1 MRIRAIT
8 PIVVS
13 DEELERRQTR
23 YDQLA
28 PPGVVIHLDN
38 LGEGPDRLESSEQI
52 RRSEELVHAE
62 ALRTD
67 PGWFDGIFLDC
78 VLDPALEQLQR
89 ESVLPVFGIT
99 RLVSGYFGSLGLQM
113 AAVARNQ
120 AIADELAD
128 RVDAFGWSSSF
139 RGVLNLEL
147 SLEDIADTDRWNRTV
162 AERVTAGDLRGV
174 DAVING
180 CSAVEIR
187 PAGGPPV
194 VDPTA
199 LALRLVGA
207 GAALFGGGDDERT
220 GV

>member
-8 PIVVS
+8 PITVP
-13 DEELERRQTR
+13 DEELARRQAR
-23 YDQLA
+23 YDELA
-28 PPGVVIHLDN
+28 PPGVIIQLDD
-38 LGEGPDRLESSEQI
+38 LGEGPDRLETAGQI
-52 RRSEELVHAE
+52 RQSEELVHAE

-67 PGWFDGIFLDC
+67 PGRFDGIFLDC

-128 RVDAFGWSSSF
+128 RIDAFGWSPSF

-147 SLEDIADTDRWNRTV
+147 TLEDIADTERWNRTV
-162 AERVTAGDLRGV
+162 ADRVAAGDLHGV

-180 CSAVEIR
+180 CSAVEVR

-207 GAALFGGGDDERT
+207 GAVLFEGGDDERT

>member
-8 PIVVS
+8 PIVVPD
-13 DEELERRQTR
+13 DELGRRQAR
-23 YDQLA
+23 YDLLS
-28 PPGVVIHLDN
+28 PPSVVVHLHN
-38 LGEGPDRLESSEQI
+38 LGDGPDRLETNEQI
-52 RRSEELVHAE
+52 RQSEELVHKE

-67 PGWFDGIFLDC
+67 PGRFDGIFLDC
-78 VLDPALEQLQR
+78 VLDPALEQLQL

-120 AIADELAD
+120 AIADELAA
-128 RVDAFGWSSSF
+128 RIDAFGWSPHF

-147 SLEDIADTDRWNRTV
+147 SLEDITDTNRWNRTV
-162 AERVTAGDLRGV
+162 ANRVAAGELHGV

-180 CSAVEIR
+180 CSAVEVR

-207 GAALFGGGDDERT
+207 GAALFEGGD
-220 GV
+220 

>member
-13 DEELERRQTR
+13 SEELERRRSR
-23 YDQLA
+23 YHQLA
-28 PPGVVIHLDN
+28 PPGVVVHLDN
-38 LGEGPDRLESSEQI
+38 LGEGPDRLESLEQI
-52 RRSEELVHAE
+52 RQSEHLVHAE

-67 PGWFDGIFLDC
+67 PRRFDGIFLDC

-89 ESVLPVFGIT
+89 EAVLPVFGIT

-128 RVDAFGWSSSF
+128 RVDAFGWSPNF
-139 RGVLNLEL
+139 RGVLNLDL
-147 SLEDIADTDRWNRTV
+147 TLKDIADTELWNRTV
-162 AERVTAGDLRGV
+162 VERVASGDLDGV

-180 CSAVEIR
+180 CSAVEVR

-207 GAALFGGGDDERT
+207 GAALFEGGVDE
-220 GV
+220 

>member
-13 DEELERRQTR
+13 SEELERRQSR
-23 YDQLA
+23 YNQLA
-28 PPGVVIHLDN
+28 PPGVVVHLDN
-38 LGEGPDRLESSEQI
+38 LGEGPDRLESLEQI
-52 RRSEELVHAE
+52 RQSEHLVHAE

-67 PGWFDGIFLDC
+67 PRRFDGIFLDC

-89 ESVLPVFGIT
+89 EAVLPVFGIT

-128 RVDAFGWSSSF
+128 RVDAFGWSPNF
-139 RGVLNLEL
+139 RGVLNLDL
-147 SLEDIADTDRWNRTV
+147 TLKDIADTELWNRTV
-162 AERVTAGDLRGV
+162 VERVASGDLDGV

-180 CSAVEIR
+180 CSAVEVR

-207 GAALFGGGDDERT
+207 GAALFEGGDDE
-220 GV
+220 